1 MLAESGSKRPLLYF
15 SSGSGDIENKENG
28 TGIFNGY
35 AYLYFGSRWIIINVK
50 MEIQQSNIEAW

>member
-1 MLAESGSKRPLLYF
+1 MLAQSSSKRPSLYF
-15 SSGSGDIENKENG
+15 SSGSGDKENKENG

-35 AYLYFGSRWIIINVK
+35 AHLCFGSRWIIINIK